1 MKRLFIIAAAIVA
14 ASPVMAQNIP
24 PPVNTTSLGTGLTAL
39 RSAGSS
45 LISSQAVIDLQI
57 VPGLGGRQII
67 EAGTGPNGILGN
79 NPVHLRNLG
88 TIQGSIPQ

>member
-14 ASPVMAQNIP
+14 ASPAMAQNIP
-24 PPVNTTSLGTGLTAL
+24 PPVNTSSLGTGLTAL
-39 RSAGSS
+39 RGAGTG
-45 LISSQAVIDLQI
+45 LINSQAVVDLQFHI
-57 VPGLGGRQII
+57 GGGRQII